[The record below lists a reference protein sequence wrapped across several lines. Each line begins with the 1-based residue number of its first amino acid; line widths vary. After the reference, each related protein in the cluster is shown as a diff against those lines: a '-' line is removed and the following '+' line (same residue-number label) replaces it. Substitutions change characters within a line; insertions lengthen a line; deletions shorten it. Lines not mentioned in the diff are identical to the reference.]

1 MKIKQLFKKAFTMM
15 ELVIV
20 IAAVAVLAATSVGI
34 YFGVMNSKPDEQSLS
49 IQEQVIT
56 LWEGYISDS
65 TKYYDDIENKA
76 FEFCTEYASKKGI
89 NVELNYRVLEFDD
102 FVSSI
107 VEANGIKRAYDPSG
121 NAKEA
126 VIIKIDTTYPSFFVS
141 TAYSVLKVNLPQ
153 PTEEMLIKEIVK
165 DPFVIESGLLTRYRI
180 DENSKPENFSNFY
193 ELSDINVNGEI
204 KRGIRYVRYLVN
216 HADNNSEEVYKPE
229 YIVYGRANR
238 TLNEECEGKY
248 LPDYFSIDV
257 GGMTLNVTTY
267 DLKENKNDVEY
278 FYDPDHFYTYFNESF
293 THYDSL
299 TNVEVYDKETE
310 KFVTKECPISKFDSQ
325 YVVGEQ
331 KISYDPYINI
341 GGDGNGEG
349 ANGPDHEIDINIP
362 VIEQPSRP
370 DEDDFSPEDLIKVY
384 PIILYFTEEIDINL
398 VDMPNITKILNWLN
412 IKQTSFQFLYFE
424 SFQTLNILIT
434 NEYFY
439 ELLHDITDKNVY
451 IYVCDGAVLD
461 TYLELGETDDGCGFQ
476 FIVYHRPEMENGVD
490 IRLDNLYDI
499 TGKKELFNSKDP
511 EITLDVNYMNEKNY
525 SSKQSEPY
533 KVTWPE
539 KPTKTVRIAQNGTL
553 KVGTFSKVFIESNC
567 YPTSN
572 NGWKE
577 LWTTNDSKPYGYTIS
592 EYAEVINDG
601 KIILASNAQARITGI
616 IRSEEPKRDNKGN
629 IIHGD
634 FTGEIIAQDN
644 SVISEPFRITD
655 YIGHKNTFN
664 AFIDR
669 NIFPT
674 EFYYLDSIRCNLKI
688 SGSARYVGLI
698 TIRDYR
704 DDTSTSITYLGYI
717 NLVSSEKYDNDSSK
731 KLYGTIFKLTGSNC
745 EFKKSYDFNT
755 NRSNFEILSGN
766 LSYSYAWVDCLQW
779 FTPGDGLIF
788 EYYSGYGTEKSP
800 AFKLFSTKNT
810 GFKLSNINLIINEG
824 ATFTMPS
831 TSFTGG
837 NTGYAELEVL
847 PSSSIQVKA
856 GGTMHLEQNSYIYI
870 NNYFGDSSILTEF
883 KNNINRSDYYAL
895 DKREDA
901 FRDVLIKRQ
910 DELQKV
916 FNTSSTPMFSTL
928 EEIDGKQYH
937 GNVVIDTTP
946 STYKEEIYE
955 THSGCPYTSKHGGWR
970 HLWMAEIGC
979 EKDVVTSRKEL
990 IRVIQ
995 SSIYSWNNYKIEAH
1009 GNLSNTNGEY
1019 VTLNDKYSYEHRCKC
1034 STGGIPDT
1042 CPDCRAINNTIKY
1055 YSVNIQRKYV
1065 NDVAFAY
1072 PGHKDNYVFPLKSC
1086 RF

>member
-1 MKIKQLFKKAFTMM
+1 MKIKQLFKKAFTMV

-20 IAAVAVLAATSVGI
+20 IAVVAVLAATSVGI
-34 YFGVMNSKPDEQSLS
+34 YFGVMNSKPDEQSIS

-107 VEANGIKRAYDPSG
+107 VEANGIQRAYDPSG

-126 VIIKIDTTYPSFFVS
+126 VIIKIDTTYPSFFIS

-153 PTEEMLIKEIVK
+153 PTEELLIKEIVK
-165 DPFVIESGLLTRYRI
+165 DPFVIESGLLSRYRI
-180 DENSKPENFSNFY
+180 DENSKPESFNSFY

-216 HADNNSEEVYKPE
+216 HADNNTEEVYKPE

-238 TLNEECEGKY
+238 TLNEECEGRY
-248 LPDYFSIDV
+248 LPDYFQETIGD
-257 GGMTLNVTTY
+257 MTINTTTY
-267 DLKENKNDVEY
+267 DLIEKRNDVS
-278 FYDPDHFYTYFNESF
+278 FLYDPDHYYTYFENSF
-293 THYDSL
+293 TYDDSL
-299 TNVEVYDKETE
+299 TNVEVYDKENE
-310 KFVTKECPISKFDSQ
+310 EFVTKECPLSKFDAQ

-331 KISYDPYINI
+331 KISYDPYIDL
-341 GGDGNGEG
+341 GGTGNGG
-349 ANGPDHEIDINIP
+349 AAGNPDQEIDINTP
-362 VIEQPSRP
+362 LEDLPERP
-370 DEDDFSPEDLIKVY
+370 DEDDFTPEDLIKVY
-384 PIILYFTEEIDINL
+384 PIILYFTEEIDINIK
-398 VDMPNITKILNWLN
+398 DMPNITKILNWLN

-434 NEYFY
+434 NDYFY
-439 ELLHDITDKNVY
+439 ELLRGITDKNVY

-476 FIVYHRPEMENGVD
+476 FIVYHRPEIENGVD

-511 EITLDVNYMNEKNY
+511 QITLDVNYMNEKNY
-525 SSKQSEPY
+525 SSKKSDAY
-533 KVTWPE
+533 KVTWPKE
-539 KPTKTVRIAQNGTL
+539 PTKTVRIAQNGTL

-567 YPTSN
+567 FPTSN
-572 NGWKE
+572 NGWTLAGNTK
-577 LWTTNDSKPYGYTIS
+577 DAKPWGYTIS

-629 IIHGD
+629 IIPGE
-634 FTGEIIAQDN
+634 FAGEIIAEDN
-644 SVISEPFRITD
+644 SIISEPFRITD
-655 YIGHKNTFN
+655 YIGHKNTLN

-688 SGSARYVGLI
+688 SESARYVGLI

-704 DDTSTSITYLGYI
+704 NDTSTSITYLGYI
-717 NLVSSEKYDNDSSK
+717 NLLSSEKYDDDSSK

-755 NRSNFEILSGN
+755 NRSNFEIISGN

-779 FTPGDGLIF
+779 FTTGDGLIY
-788 EYYSGYGTEKSP
+788 EYYSGYGSEISP

-831 TSFTGG
+831 TPFNGG

-847 PSSSIQVKA
+847 PSASIQVKA
-856 GGTMHLEQNSYIYI
+856 GGTLSLGQNSYIYI
-870 NNYFGDSSILTEF
+870 NNYFSNSSILNTF
-883 KNNINRSDYYAL
+883 KENIDRSDYY
-895 DKREDA
+895 
-901 FRDVLIKRQ
+901 VLSTRNEIFETVLKERQ
-910 DELQKV
+910 DALEKV
-916 FNTSSTPMFSTL
+916 YSSSNVPMFTTI
-928 EEIDGKQYH
+928 EEINGIEQY
-937 GNVVIDTTP
+937 GNVYIDETQ
-946 STYKEEIYE
+946 STYAEEE
-955 THSGCPYTSKHGGWR
+955 TIPLETKGSCPYTSEHKHVFGIK
-970 HLWMAEIGC
+970 IGC
-979 EKDVVTSRKEL
+979 ERDVVTSRKE
-990 IRVIQ
+990 IVKTIQ
-995 SSIYSWNNYKIEAH
+995 SSIYSWNDYKIEAH
-1009 GNLSNTNGEY
+1009 GYLFNTIGEY
-1019 VTLNDKYSYEHRCKC
+1019 QITEETYKYTHTCKC
-1034 STGGIPDT
+1034 STGGTPNV
-1042 CPDCRAINNTIKY
+1042 CSECKKINKTTVEYEIT
-1055 YSVNIQRKYV
+1055 IQRKYS

-1072 PGHKDNYVFPLKSC
+1072 PGHVDNYVFPPKSYK
-1086 RF
+1086 F